1 MSARRPLH
9 RSVGRSLGRS
19 RRQVVLAVTIA
30 STALALTGCAPTVSL
45 DPGADANDPGCAEIS
60 VRLPDSVADKDR
72 RQTDAQATGAWG
84 DPAAVLLRCGVPPLG
99 PTTKPCINVNGIDW
113 VLMSDPA
120 AKQVVYQT
128 FGRTPATEVVI
139 DHVSGASD
147 ASVLPEFASAIGS
160 VKQTEKCLSTLD
172 TSLTPPTATP
182 TATPSPT
189 PSR

>member
-1 MSARRPLH
+1 MSARRSP
-9 RSVGRSLGRS
+9 
-19 RRQVVLAVTIA
+19 RQVALAVTIA
-30 STALALTGCAPTVSL
+30 ASALALAGCTPTVSL
-45 DPGADANDPGCAEIS
+45 DPGADANNPGCAEIS
-60 VRLPDSVADKDR
+60 VRLPDSVTDKDR

-99 PTTKPCINVNGIDW
+99 PTTKPCVDVNGIDW

-147 ASVLPEFASAIGS
+147 AAVLPEFASAIAS
-160 VKQTEKCLSTLD
+160 VKQTQKCLSTLD

-182 TATPSPT
+182 TPT
-189 PSR
+189 PILPPTPTR